1 MSVERESE
9 LVNVAWKRV
18 RFIPRY
24 NPLSFQ
30 NNTRYPMLSSEK
42 EAKEPFFLH
51 EAIMISHK

>member
-24 NPLSFQ
+24 NPSFFPEQYALSDAFQ
-30 NNTRYPMLSSEK
+30 RERGK
-42 EAKEPFFLH
+42 EIFFFH

>member
-24 NPLSFQ
+24 NPSFFPEQYALSDAFQ
-30 NNTRYPMLSSEK
+30 RERGKETFFSTRR
-42 EAKEPFFLH
+42 
-51 EAIMISHK
+51 

>member
-30 NNTRYPMLSSEK
+30 NNARYPMLSREK
-42 EAKEPFFLH
+42 EAKKPFFPPGDNHL
-51 EAIMISHK
+51 A

>member
-30 NNTRYPMLSSEK
+30 NNTRYPMLSREK
-42 EAKEPFFLH
+42 EAKNYRGHFRDLCR
-51 EAIMISHK
+51 S